1 MARATHGANP
11 PDSPRGPALATLRRR
26 LAAWPVIAGF
36 GAVYFASQALIGVV
50 VEPLGSDMLRVQT
63 SLSAETVRAIFD
75 RWEATGLLGAYLAH
89 YRYDMIHPLWYGV
102 FLAALLARGFEAN
115 QVDPRR
121 NLLLLLPFVAAA
133 CDLVENVFHLGFA
146 ANRDLITPATVLV
159 ANGAALTKW
168 AIAAGCLVAAA
179 GLAVGGIRRQRA
191 SATRLRMRA

>member
-1 MARATHGANP
+1 MAKTTTRTNP
-11 PDSPRGPALATLRRR
+11 PDSPRWPALAMLRRR

-36 GAVYFASQALIGVV
+36 GAIYFLSQALIGVV
-50 VEPLGSDMLRVQT
+50 VQPLGSDMLRVQT
-63 SLSAETVRAIFD
+63 SLSAETVRAIFA
-75 RWEATGLLGAYLAH
+75 RWEAAGLLDAYLAH
-89 YRYDMIHPLWYGV
+89 YRYDMVHPLWYGV

-133 CDLVENVFHLGFA
+133 CDLLENVLHLGFA

-191 SATRLRMRA
+191 SATRLRMRT